1 MERATQDLGERYN
14 ITRITHKSHG
24 CCGHTFAAID
34 ALLALRRELGDAG
47 RDCVHAIEVE
57 TYQVALDVTGN
68 TDPRSAQ
75 QARFSLPYVLAQAWL
90 HGSVR
95 LAAFSEARLADPAA
109 RALMQRVT
117 LTADPALRRLSFHAR
132 AGAPHARR
140 RAHLEQFAPHR
151 RGDPEAPLPDEELS
165 AKFDE
170 LATPVIGLDAAQA
183 LRERLWR
190 LDQLELAELELVPA

>member
-1 MERATQDLGERYN
+1 MAATRRGAGVTGAADMLEGEVGFGAALSDGPVWERATQDLGERYN

-95 LAAFSEARLADPAA
+95 LAAFGEARLADPAA

-132 AGAPHARR
+132 ARVRLTLADGRTWSSSHRTGAATRR
-140 RAHLEQFAPHR
+140 RHCPTR
-151 RGDPEAPLPDEELS
+151 S
-165 AKFDE
+165 
-170 LATPVIGLDAAQA
+170 
-183 LRERLWR
+183 
-190 LDQLELAELELVPA
+190 